1 MSFEQPAAKVSY
13 GVGSSDALHVILFC
27 LQGRQDGALAS
38 FPDAVAAQGAPLAEA
53 LIAISGVKMVDV
65 SGAVVAVVKTD
76 DSN

>member
-1 MSFEQPAAKVSY
+1 M
-13 GVGSSDALHVILFC
+13 
-27 LQGRQDGALAS
+27 AS

-53 LIAISGVKMVDV
+53 LFAIFGVKMVDV